1 MAVII
6 GFWPY
11 SLTTELNYL
20 QKNKS
25 GHTKLNKLKD
35 EEGGKKWHYIH
46 KKTINAFW
54 ADMIDRLGG
63 TK

>member
-1 MAVII
+1 MAVFI

-35 EEGGKKWHYIH
+35 EEGDKRCHYI
-46 KKTINAFW
+46 KRPSMPFEQT
-54 ADMIDRLGG
+54 
-63 TK
+63 